1 MTKIMGFLIMSIGV
15 QFVVNGVLGIATD
28 PDLLHNIRTVLTAH

>member
-1 MTKIMGFLIMSIGV
+1 MSIGV

-28 PDLLHNIRTVLTAH
+28 TTLLHAIKAALAAH

>member
-15 QFVVNGVLGIATD
+15 QFVVNGIIGIATN
-28 PDLLHNIRTVLTAH
+28 PDVLQAIKSALTS